1 MESTPNGKLSQTNDV
16 TIYEQLVFQKQEMA
30 VSARASVP
38 TREDC
43 WDQRTG
49 SVAQTSAL
57 SLSLVPSDKNLF
69 WTEQSEATKHLLPRI
84 RDLALEGKTH
94 GKGAIWGDV
103 GAALLPAGPAGL
115 EPQMGHRRERSR
127 LGTVVLSPTLKNNFD
142 LTYR

>member
-94 GKGAIWGDV
+94 GKGAIFIWK
-103 GAALLPAGPAGL
+103 
-115 EPQMGHRRERSR
+115 
-127 LGTVVLSPTLKNNFD
+127 LGNVFLGQWLGSCWRASFLST
-142 LTYR
+142 TGWH